1 MKTMNTHRTQST
13 QNSEVNSDKQRQTR
27 YRRESPMQAESN
39 YTATAD
45 TFTRNTQYSRNHED
59 SYIDERIPMYD
70 RW

>member
-27 YRRESPMQAESN
+27 YRRESPIQAENN
-39 YTATAD
+39 YTTTAN
-45 TFTRNTQYSRNHED
+45 TFTQNIQHSRNYED
-59 SYIDERIPMYD
+59 SYVDERIPMYD